1 MVACLSPADNNYD
14 ETLSTLRYANRAKN
28 IYNEPHVNEDPKDTM
43 LRQYQE
49 QIKKLKEL
57 LEAST
62 AQLPTN
68 DVSEKEK
75 LRQEYQD
82 EMGKLRE
89 KYQEEYN
96 SKCQMQADLKTLKE
110 KYDKNLAKIS
120 NQVRIVYA
128 ACINIFFIFSS
139 V

>member
-1 MVACLSPADNNYD
+1 
-14 ETLSTLRYANRAKN
+14 
-28 IYNEPHVNEDPKDTM
+28 VNEDPKDTM

-120 NQVRIVYA
+120 NQVRIIYA
-128 ACINIFFIFSS
+128 ACINIFFILYYFRHNGESLPTI
-139 V
+139 

>member
-1 MVACLSPADNNYD
+1 
-14 ETLSTLRYANRAKN
+14 
-28 IYNEPHVNEDPKDTM
+28 M

-68 DVSEKEK
+68 DISEKEK
-75 LRQEYQD
+75 LRQEYQE

-110 KYDKNLAKIS
+110 KYDNNLAKIS
-120 NQVRIVYA
+120 NQVRIRCVYKY
-128 ACINIFFIFSS
+128 IFYFLIGIFFLCEFPINVDFDSMS
-139 V
+139 FRILKS

>member
-1 MVACLSPADNNYD
+1 
-14 ETLSTLRYANRAKN
+14 
-28 IYNEPHVNEDPKDTM
+28 VNEDPKDTM

-57 LEAST
+57 LDAST
-62 AQLPTN
+62 AQLPMSNGVN

-75 LRQEYQD
+75 LRLDYQD
-82 EMGKLRE
+82 EMVKLRA

-110 KYDKNLAKIS
+110 KYDRNLAKIS
-120 NQVRIVYA
+120 NQVRKRRYA
-128 ACINIFFIFSS
+128 LITL
-139 V
+139 

>member
-49 QIKKLKEL
+49 QIKKLKEM
-57 LEAST
+57 LEASN
-62 AQLPTN
+62 APFPTSN
-68 DVSEKEK
+68 GFSDVSEKEK
-75 LRQEYQD
+75 LRLEYQD
-82 EMGKLRE
+82 EMVKLRE

-96 SKCQMQADLKTLKE
+96 SKCMMQADLKALKE

-120 NQVRIVYA
+120 NQVRVLTHI
-128 ACINIFFIFSS
+128 I
-139 V
+139 